1 MKKLLFGLIGV
12 VLAWAGLV
20 SAPDARAQNPTLP
33 PTIIT
38 FESDVSAITVAD
50 AEAGQ
55 MPAHLSW
62 QVVGITG
69 EHRLMLYAYKLNGW
83 SPINPPD
90 PNPRPAAGSQEI
102 LVEHPLTFGPP
113 TYSLAII
120 DGRGQTVDQR
130 VLIIPY
136 THDPASGPPVIE
148 NFTST
153 VQTLPAGDVG
163 GGRGR
168 VAVGWRVSNR
178 GPLTNLVFEQTLE
191 GGRAVPVELPRLNLW
206 VSSVGEGLLAPVL
219 PSPGEPVRLRLR
231 VVDMRNGD
239 TLAEATLPP
248 ITLTGPVPT
257 PVPTAVPAPEARII
271 LFDPAPDTVSRGGTV
286 TVSWEV
292 LNAVKVTV
300 WLLDPDGRLWQS
312 APASSPTGSWTLAL
326 PDYYTDNASFM
337 LFAEDTIGR
346 QAQGSITVLVVC
358 PYTYF
363 FSAAPDAGCPQG
375 DPVTVQAAF
384 QGFEGGYMIWRGD
397 NSEILA
403 LYNSGRVERYRDSW
417 RGETVIWNQP
427 PPSPEVYQPVRG
439 FGRVWV
445 DNPALREGLGWAL
458 TLEQGYTMSTQQ
470 SSSYRYPRLYL
481 NWPDGTVIYIVENT
495 WGFN

>member
-1 MKKLLFGLIGV
+1 
-12 VLAWAGLV
+12 
-20 SAPDARAQNPTLP
+20 
-33 PTIIT
+33 
-38 FESDVSAITVAD
+38 
-50 AEAGQ
+50 
-55 MPAHLSW
+55 
-62 QVVGITG
+62 
-69 EHRLMLYAYKLNGW
+69 
-83 SPINPPD
+83 
-90 PNPRPAAGSQEI
+90 
-102 LVEHPLTFGPP
+102 
-113 TYSLAII
+113 
-120 DGRGQTVDQR
+120 
-130 VLIIPY
+130 
-136 THDPASGPPVIE
+136 
-148 NFTST
+148 
-153 VQTLPAGDVG
+153 
-163 GGRGR
+163 
-168 VAVGWRVSNR
+168 
-178 GPLTNLVFEQTLE
+178 
-191 GGRAVPVELPRLNLW
+191 
-206 VSSVGEGLLAPVL
+206 
-219 PSPGEPVRLRLR
+219 
-231 VVDMRNGD
+231 
-239 TLAEATLPP
+239 
-248 ITLTGPVPT
+248 
-257 PVPTAVPAPEARII
+257 
-271 LFDPAPDTVSRGGTV
+271 
-286 TVSWEV
+286 
-292 LNAVKVTV
+292 
-300 WLLDPDGRLWQS
+300 
-312 APASSPTGSWTLAL
+312 
-326 PDYYTDNASFM
+326 M

-384 QGFEGGYMIWRGD
+384 QAFEGGYMIWRGD